1 MSVATSKVQ
10 KWGNSLGVRIAK
22 HVAEA
27 AGVHEGS
34 EVELRV
40 EDGTIVVAPAMPTEF
55 RLDELLTGVTRKNVH
70 AEIGAIGP
78 EGKKA

>member
-34 EVELRV
+34 VVELRV
-40 EDGTIVVAPAMPTEF
+40 EDGTSSWF
-55 RLDELLTGVTRKNVH
+55 RRCPPSF
-70 AEIGAIGP
+70 ASRSC
-78 EGKKA
+78 